1 MSFWSGMFHQHRREA
16 SAATRRLYAQ
26 VELAHTAVDFGA
38 ALSFLI
44 GSILFFRESLQTP
57 ATWLFTIGS
66 VMFLMKPSL
75 KLWREVQF
83 YRMGRTETLA
93 ERAE

>member
-1 MSFWSGMFHQHRREA
+1 MSFWSGIFRHHRRDANE
-16 SAATRRLYAQ
+16 ATRRLYAR
-26 VELAHTAVDFGA
+26 VELVHTCVDFGA
-38 ALSFLI
+38 AVSFLI
-44 GSILFFRESLQTP
+44 GSILFFFESLQTP

-75 KLWREVQF
+75 KLWREVQL
-83 YRMGRTETLA
+83 YRMGKTETLA